1 MGVKTYDPSTVSM
14 IYGTILVKGFAPDSA
29 ITIEYDEDDWGYSTG
44 VDGEGTRSKSSN
56 KSATITAALAQSAK
70 VNELLSAARNLDVN
84 TPGGNGGKPLMIK
97 DNSGTSLFSCET
109 AWIQKPPSAEYNR
122 ESGAREWVF
131 RTDNMNADYG
141 SN

>member
-1 MGVKTYDPSTVSM
+1 MSVSTYDPSQVSM
-14 IYGTILVKGFAPDSA
+14 IYGTVLIKGFAPDSA

-44 VDGEGTRSKSSN
+44 VDGEGTRTKNTN
-56 KSATITAALAQSAK
+56 KSATIGAVLAQSSA

-84 TPGGNGGKPLMIK
+84 TPGGTGGQPLMIK

-109 AWIQKPPSAEYNR
+109 AWIQKPPSVEYKR
-122 ESGAREWVF
+122 ESTDREWTF

-141 SN
+141 RN